1 MQENNALNSMKMH
14 LIHKLKGSM
23 SKSNV
28 NMKHVFMES
37 IQHISSAIKSD
48 PFQIMFRF
56 LSLVFIRE
64 ICSLLMKYH
73 RSVNKHRKERKELYY
88 I

>member
-1 MQENNALNSMKMH
+1 MQESNALNSMKMH

-28 NMKHVFMES
+28 NTKHVFMES

-48 PFQIMFRF
+48 QFQIMFRF

-64 ICSLLMKYH
+64 I
-73 RSVNKHRKERKELYY
+73 
-88 I
+88 